1 MGLFPE
7 DIIKLKLSA
16 KHSYLSEDFLCLKLD
31 QEEPTQGPLDRCFS
45 VSPPKP
51 ASERAPVKLG
61 VFLKKPLWSLTFG
74 MFICGEAQGFFP
86 EFKSNTILAN
96 SIWGILE

>member
-31 QEEPTQGPLDRCFS
+31 QEEPTQGPPDLCFS

-61 VFLKKPLWSLTFG
+61 VFLKKPLWSLTFSECLSVG
-74 MFICGEAQGFFP
+74 RPRDFFQSS
-86 EFKSNTILAN
+86 KAILF
-96 SIWGILE
+96 